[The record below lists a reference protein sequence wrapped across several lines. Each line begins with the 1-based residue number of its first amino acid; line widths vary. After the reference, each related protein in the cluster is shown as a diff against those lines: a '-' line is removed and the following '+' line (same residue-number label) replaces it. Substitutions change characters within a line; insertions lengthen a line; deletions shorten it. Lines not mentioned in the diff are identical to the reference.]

1 MVVNTYVLLRR
12 EYRMPRVGVSVS
24 ILGMGCPQR
33 THTQGTDHRMSIVV
47 RECDTATTRKYR
59 AESLIIVLR
68 RAGQDDLEPHVR

>member
-1 MVVNTYVLLRR
+1 
-12 EYRMPRVGVSVS
+12 
-24 ILGMGCPQR
+24 
-33 THTQGTDHRMSIVV
+33 MSIVV